1 MNKVAITFF
10 VLVVV
15 LIALLTSGCKFAIK
29 DFTSAVGELTA
40 ETKTVK

>member
-1 MNKVAITFF
+1 MVTMNKLFVFVAFSF
-10 VLVVV
+10 VF
-15 LIALLTSGCKFAIK
+15 ALCGCKFSIK